1 MKYIIFLLLILAII
15 FLVIYYEKKLFYS
28 RRQLLVA
35 NSQIDN
41 LRKRV
46 PKNTR
51 KSNKL
56 EIKFLSPNST
66 MGIINENSNVYIAPL
81 EFSYLIQNISVK
93 MEVRI
98 LDKAEANGTNWY
110 YIALPL
116 DSNINS
122 RGWVN
127 EKNFSY
133 FYSSSKT
140 VSKDI
145 K

>member
-1 MKYIIFLLLILAII
+1 MKYIIFLLLILAIV
-15 FLVIYYEKKLFYS
+15 FLVIYYEKKLFSS

-51 KSNKL
+51 KSDKL
-56 EIKFLSPNST
+56 EIKFLSPTST
-66 MGIINENSNVYIAPL
+66 MGIINENSNVYISPL
-81 EFSYLIQNISVK
+81 EFSSLLQKVPVK

-98 LDKAEANGTNWY
+98 LDKAEINMENWY

-116 DSNINS
+116 DNNINS
-122 RGWVN
+122 RGWIN
-127 EKNFSY
+127 EKSFSC

-140 VSKDI
+140 VSKDTN
-145 K
+145 